1 MRKESPHRRKR
12 SRAARQ
18 SSAAPTLQRL
28 AQSPQTSQTSRAS
41 QVGTPIGGLRGQLVL
56 NTHSLLSTQATRQ
69 RTAQPTNAL
78 AAQRT
83 GVIGAAPATTGAHTT
98 APTSRASQVTSA
110 ARRLWARY
118 DWTWLLLALVVIAAF
133 ALRIYGINWDA
144 NNHLHP
150 DEREIVF
157 RAMCLS
163 FPGGPRVG
171 SCDPAYTG
179 PGWFFNIASPLNPHF
194 FAYGSFPLYL
204 LAAVAR
210 GLAWLTH
217 ITHGAFHP
225 SDGGS
230 WDDFNHFTLI
240 GRALSALF
248 DTGSVLVSGLIARR
262 LAGRWAGA
270 LAAAFVAV
278 IPFEVQVAHFYAV
291 DTVLLFFV
299 LLTLLACVILVQS
312 RRPAPQTADADDDG
326 DSQALDE
333 ADEEDEDYYD
343 TTALQSLPTTVGRDS
358 RSPQGEAGLGETL
371 GSVWRAWGLGVFVG
385 VAFGLAMAS
394 KISALPLLAPI
405 VIALFLLWR
414 RRGFEVTMLAAAGA
428 VAAAL
433 VTFIVTSPYALI
445 DWKDFQA
452 QTQEQTQLS
461 QGLLDYPYVRQ
472 FANTT
477 PYVYQI
483 HQMLLYDMGL
493 ALGLLGIIGLL
504 WAMWRVWRSIDSDW
518 SIIVVFVLGYF
529 AVIGDAYTKFTR
541 YMLPVFAPLAICGAC
556 AIVAFA
562 VARPNPIAL
571 WRRLSQ
577 WVGSQRLFGG
587 GHAGSAAPAIQA
599 MQATQATPVGPIK
612 RRYAIIGVALA
623 LVVLACTAFEALALD
638 NIYSAPNSRVQASEW
653 LYDHLPAGSTVTYEV
668 WDDPLPIQVP
678 AAYTRDGV
686 PYTAAG
692 YPINPSEYGQIGLNL
707 YDQDTTAKAQQLA
720 QSLATA
726 NAVVINSQRLLKSI
740 PKLPD
745 RYPMTIR
752 YYQLL
757 FAGKLGF
764 HLAYHIETHPNLFGI
779 TINDTG
785 ADESFSVYDHPP
797 VWIFFRTGRGL
808 TASQIDTLLTQGLSL
823 PPVSNRAGSQK
834 PLLLSPQDAKA
845 DAQSAPLG
853 VQFPATSLPNQIPL
867 LWWLIIVELLGVVTF
882 PLAFHVFPGLYD
894 KGWGLSKTLGLLVL
908 AYLVWLPASLR
919 ILPFAG
925 WSVAL
930 MFAVLAAAG
939 AGVAWLR
946 REALW
951 AFVRAKWRPLLLCE
965 ILFLVTFLA
974 FTYVRALDPDLWHIY
989 RGGEKPMEIAFLD
1002 AILRSRYLPPYDPWF
1017 SGGYINYYYYGQYL
1031 IAVLI
1036 KLTGIV
1042 PTVAF
1047 NLALPLLF
1055 GMTFTGAFSVV
1066 SGLTRRWWAGVAGG
1080 VALVVMGNLDGFEQ
1094 EIARWQDALKGM
1106 VPPAFD
1112 YWRSSRVIPYT
1123 INEFPYWSF
1132 LYGDLHAHLI
1142 DLPIVVL
1149 IIGCCASLLGAK
1161 LSDSP
1166 TAFGRKG
1173 WALRAAP
1180 TLAAI
1185 ALALGAAWCTN
1196 TWDVPTYAL
1205 LAAAALALALLP
1217 TGTLAGGWRAVW
1229 ARVNWPTVRGYL
1241 VALALTFGA
1250 TYALYLPFHSGFQN
1264 FTSGTGTVTTPT
1276 DPGQFFTLF
1285 GLWLF
1290 LTASFLT
1297 LELYDRIE
1305 ARRLAWGVALR
1316 RFFAPTDGDDDGLAY
1331 AGVPSGAAS
1340 ATNDDLDD
1348 GDYGDYASSA
1358 PTGGAY
1364 TLSGGALAL
1373 TRTATPAWAPTAR
1386 LLLVGVLSAL
1396 ALDIAYH
1403 TSLKAL
1409 LVLMIVV
1416 GLFLGLNPRHSKA
1429 KLFTYALLLLGL
1441 GVALGVELIYVR
1453 DFLDNSVWERMNTV
1467 FKFYYQVWTLLA
1479 LGSALAFTQLV
1490 TRLIGDPVT
1499 QTAEDNKDTSS
1510 HSPSHRYGK
1519 GSGVR
1524 SVEPQPAFPT
1534 SDLYDATEDDATE
1547 DNTPANTL
1555 RSPKDIMGALVMA
1568 ARPLVKAAWLL
1579 TLTGLIAG
1587 SLVFLFAGT
1596 AVRVQDPS
1604 IWAAVAPPPGGVQ
1617 PQGLSLDGMAYMRG
1631 WYPQD
1636 YAAINW
1642 MNEHIGGDPTIVE
1655 ASNGPY
1661 AWYGRVSIYTGL
1673 PSVLGWSSHESQQRY
1688 PDAVYARQADV
1699 QNFYGESDP
1708 AAAAAFLRQYGV
1720 RYVYVGV
1727 LERTCYM
1734 TDSSNNCVGMSA
1746 PALAKYDTLVHEGI
1760 LRVVYQQQQT
1770 TIYEVVG

>member
-1 MRKESPHRRKR
+1 LSGHAHKQRVVGATPTTSALSRRAAIGVAPAAADER
-12 SRAARQ
+12 TATTTSRAAR
-18 SSAAPTLQRL
+18 A
-28 AQSPQTSQTSRAS
+28 
-41 QVGTPIGGLRGQLVL
+41 
-56 NTHSLLSTQATRQ
+56 
-69 RTAQPTNAL
+69 
-78 AAQRT
+78 
-83 GVIGAAPATTGAHTT
+83 
-98 APTSRASQVTSA
+98 TSA
-110 ARRLWARY
+110 ARRLLTRY
-118 DWTWLLLALVVIAAF
+118 DWTPLLLAAIVLGAF

-171 SCDPAYTG
+171 SCDPTYTG

-204 LAAVAR
+204 LAAVAH
-210 GLAWLTH
+210 GLAWLTRV
-217 ITHGAFHP
+217 TGGAFHP

-248 DTGSVLVSGLIARR
+248 DTGSVLLAGLIARR
-262 LAGRWAGA
+262 LAGRWAGV

-278 IPFEVQVAHFYAV
+278 IPFEVQVSHFYAV

-299 LLTLLACVILVQS
+299 LLTLLACVMLAQS
-312 RRPAPQTADADDDG
+312 RRPVQALAAANPATQGDSDGADYAASAITIARNGNGEAIAETDDD
-326 DSQALDE
+326 E
-333 ADEEDEDYYD
+333 AYYD
-343 TTALQSLPTTVGRDS
+343 TTTTPAVSLPMTMGRDS
-358 RSPQGEAGLGETL
+358 RSPQGRAGLGETL
-371 GSVWRAWGLGVFVG
+371 PSVWRAWGLGVFVG

-394 KISALPLLAPI
+394 KISAAPLLAPI
-405 VIALFLLWR
+405 VIALWLLWR

-428 VAAAL
+428 VAAGL
-433 VTFIVTSPYALI
+433 TTFIVTSPYALI

-477 PYVYQI
+477 PYLYQI
-483 HQMLLYDMGL
+483 RQMLLFDMGL
-493 ALGLLGIIGLL
+493 ALGLLGLIGFA
-504 WAMWRVWRSIDSDW
+504 WAAWRVWRSIDSDW
-518 SIIVVFVLGYF
+518 AIIVVFTLGYF

-556 AIVAFA
+556 AIVAFV
-562 VARPNPIAL
+562 VAQPAPVAA
-571 WRRLSQ
+571 WRRALMWMRSR
-577 WVGSQRLFGG
+577 RLI
-587 GHAGSAAPAIQA
+587 AASRGAPRTADLA
-599 MQATQATPVGPIK
+599 VSGTR
-612 RRYAIIGVALA
+612 RRYAIAGLTIAL
-623 LVVLACTAFEALALD
+623 LVLACTAFEALSLD

-653 LYDHLPAGSTVTYEV
+653 LYNHLPAGSTVTYEV

-678 AAYTRDGV
+678 AAYTRDGI

-692 YPINPSEYGQIGLNL
+692 HPINPSEYGQIGLNL
-707 YDQDTTAKAQQLA
+707 YDQDTAAKAQQMA

-726 NAVVINSQRLLKSI
+726 NAVVVNSQRLLLSI

-764 HLAYHIETHPNLFGI
+764 HLAYHIATHPNLFGI
-779 TINDTG
+779 TLNETG

-797 VWIFFRTGRGL
+797 VWIFMRTGPGL
-808 TASQIDTLLTQGLSL
+808 TANQIDTLLTQGLSL

-834 PLLLSPQDAKA
+834 PLLLSPQDAAA

-853 VQFPATSLPNQIPL
+853 VQFPATSLPNQLPL
-867 LWWLIIVELLGVVTF
+867 LWWLVIVELLGVVTF

-919 ILPFAG
+919 LLPFAS
-925 WSVAL
+925 WMVAL
-930 MFAVLAAAG
+930 MFALLAFAG
-939 AGVAWLR
+939 AAVAWLR

-951 AFVRAKWRPLLLCE
+951 AFVRTKWRPLLLCE
-965 ILFLVTFLA
+965 VLFLATFLA
-974 FTYVRALDPDLWHIY
+974 FTWVRALDPDLWHIY
-989 RGGEKPMEIAFLD
+989 RGGEKPMELAFLD
-1002 AILRSRYLPPYDPWF
+1002 AILRSRYFPPFDPWF

-1055 GMTFTGAFSVV
+1055 GLTFTGAFSVV
-1066 SGLTRRWWAGVAGG
+1066 SGLTRRWWAGIFGG
-1080 VALVVMGNLDGFEQ
+1080 IALVVMGNLDGFQQ
-1094 EIARWQDALKGM
+1094 EVARWQIALKGM

-1149 IIGCCASLLGAK
+1149 IIGCCASLLGQDLA
-1161 LSDSP
+1161 SSP
-1166 TAFGRKG
+1166 TPFGRSG
-1173 WALRAAP
+1173 WAVRAAP
-1180 TLAAI
+1180 TLAVI

-1205 LAAAALALALLP
+1205 LAAVALALGLLP
-1217 TGTLAGGWRAVW
+1217 TGAAAGGWRAVR

-1250 TYALYLPFHSGFQN
+1250 TYALYYPFHSGFQN
-1264 FTSGTGTVTTPT
+1264 FTSGTGSVTTPT

-1305 ARRLAWGVALR
+1305 ARRVAWGAALR
-1316 RFFAPTDGDDDGLAY
+1316 RFFAPTDDDYAYLSGDGRY
-1331 AGVPSGAAS
+1331 AAAGD
-1340 ATNDDLDD
+1340 NEDD
-1348 GDYGDYASSA
+1348 GDYASAA
-1358 PTGGAY
+1358 PIGGAY
-1364 TLSGGALAL
+1364 TLQSDGSLAMQ
-1373 TRTATPAWAPTAR
+1373 RTMSVAPAPAWAPTAR
-1386 LLLVGVLSAL
+1386 LLIVGVVSAL
-1396 ALDIAYH
+1396 TLDLAYH
-1403 TSLKAL
+1403 TSLNAL
-1409 LVLMIVV
+1409 LAVMIAV
-1416 GLFLGLNPRHSKA
+1416 GLFLGLNPRHSPT
-1429 KLFTYALLLLGL
+1429 KLLTYALLLLGL
-1441 GVALGVELIYVR
+1441 GVALGVEIIYVR
-1453 DFLDNSVWERMNTV
+1453 DFLDNSPWERMNTV

-1479 LGSALAFTQLV
+1479 LGSALAATQLI
-1490 TRLIGDPVT
+1490 TRLIGDPT
-1499 QTAEDNKDTSS
+1499 PASADADPDAFTAPPAPPASVPLPLGEGNAQAAGQARVGAGHARVGAMEPSPVPATSI
-1510 HSPSHRYGK
+1510 HY
-1519 GSGVR
+1519 
-1524 SVEPQPAFPT
+1524 EA
-1534 SDLYDATEDDATE
+1534 EDDAPA
-1547 DNTPANTL
+1547 DDGPRTPRDL
-1555 RSPKDIMGALVMA
+1555 VGALVMA
-1568 ARPLVKAAWLL
+1568 TRPLIAAAWLL
-1579 TLTGLIAG
+1579 TLTGLIVG

-1604 IWAAVAPPPGGVQ
+1604 IWAAVSPPPGGVQ

-1636 YAAINW
+1636 YAAITW
-1642 MNEHIGGDPTIVE
+1642 MNLHIGGDPTIVE

-1688 PDAVYARQADV
+1688 PDPVYARQADV
-1699 QNFYGESDP
+1699 QNFYGTPDPGAAES
-1708 AAAAAFLRQYGV
+1708 FLHTYGV

-1734 TDSSNNCVGMSA
+1734 TDQANNCIAMSA
-1746 PALAKYDTLVHEGI
+1746 PAQAKYATLVSEGV